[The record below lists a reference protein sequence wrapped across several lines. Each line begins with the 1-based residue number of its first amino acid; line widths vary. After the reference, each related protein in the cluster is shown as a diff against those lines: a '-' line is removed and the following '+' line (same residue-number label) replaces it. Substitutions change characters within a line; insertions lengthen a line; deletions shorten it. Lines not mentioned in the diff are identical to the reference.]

1 MGSLS
6 AKTVALPACTLTEV
20 EEALLER
27 MCATLSETERS
38 SSPKP
43 EEEEGPCWWILSAL
57 DRHDGR
63 EAREAYYARL

>member
-1 MGSLS
+1 
-6 AKTVALPACTLTEV
+6 V

-27 MCATLSETERS
+27 MRAILSETERS

-57 DRHDGR
+57 DSCDGR
-63 EAREAYYARL
+63 DAREAYYARL